1 MSRATL
7 WTIWWVTFCLAVLLS
22 GCGEVISSLPD
33 PRDDE
38 DSSDSSPFLA
48 PVLQSFTID
57 GTDTGDV
64 LLRPDNARES
74 VQISTLTIGATRATL
89 EVRLA
94 RLLPSGALAPEV
106 RCDVLPLLLSEAG
119 SVSRQTFTWRITG
132 LPNGVYRFRVQVS
145 DEDGNSS
152 QIQSNVSLV
161 RIGFA
166 SNTPCPL
173 AP

>member
-1 MSRATL
+1 VFQTACLSF
-7 WTIWWVTFCLAVLLS
+7 FCLAVLLS

-33 PRDDE
+33 PNGGAGDGG
-38 DSSDSSPFLA
+38 SPLLA
-48 PVLQSFTID
+48 PALQLFTID
-57 GTDTGDV
+57 GIRTGD
-64 LLRPDNARES
+64 LLLSPNNSQDS
-74 VQISTLTIGATRATL
+74 IQIDTLTVGATRATL

-106 RCDVLPLLLSEAG
+106 RCDVLPLTLSDVGNASE
-119 SVSRQTFTWRITG
+119 QTFIWRVTG

-145 DEDGNSS
+145 DDAGNNS
-152 QIQSNVSLV
+152 QSQSNVSLV

-173 AP
+173 SP

>member
-1 MSRATL
+1 MCVLCLCFATL
-7 WTIWWVTFCLAVLLS
+7 LT

-33 PRDDE
+33 PNASEDDNGGE
-38 DSSDSSPFLA
+38 PPLLA
-48 PVLQSFTID
+48 PVLQSFTIE
-57 GTDTGDV
+57 GNVTGDV
-64 LLRPDNARES
+64 LLSPNTPRES
-74 VQISTLTIGATRATL
+74 IQIATTTVGATRATL
-89 EVRLA
+89 EVRVA

-119 SVSRQTFTWRITG
+119 SVSIQTFTWRVTG

-145 DEDGNSS
+145 DDAGNSS
-152 QIQSNVSLV
+152 QSQSNVSLV